1 MSEELHSVHNR
12 ESTLLFKTYNRYPL
26 HIRKA
31 SGTKLYDAEG
41 REYTD
46 FLAGISVCNLG
57 HCPPELAEAICEQAK
72 RLVHVSNLFYQD
84 EQLELAERL
93 LGTCSLERVFLCN
106 SGAEANEAAIKLARR
121 YMQKVRGRQAF
132 EVLSLQNS
140 FHGRTLGTL
149 AATGQEKIKEGFQPL
164 PEGFRSVQAT
174 TVEDMEQAI
183 GEHTAGVLLEVV
195 QGEGG
200 VQPLSETYLR
210 DLRELCRQ
218 RDILF
223 MVDEIQTGM
232 GRTGTMWAHQHFD
245 LQPDVFTVAKALA
258 NGLPIGAMLASEE
271 VGAAFG
277 PGAHGTTFGGGALVS
292 KAASEVLR
300 IMERDGLCSR
310 SAEMGALAFDR
321 LRQVQARYP
330 DSVSAVRGLGLM
342 LGVELAYPAQPVWE
356 RLLQQGFVCNVT
368 QEKVL
373 RLLPPLIISREEIEG
388 FASALETAL
397 HQEMQASDR

>member
-1 MSEELHSVHNR
+1 MTEGLDTIQAR
-12 ESTLLFKTYNRYPL
+12 EKSLLFTTYNRYPL

-46 FLAGISVCNLG
+46 LLAGISVCNLG
-57 HCPPELAEAICEQAK
+57 HCPLELAETICDQAK
-72 RLVHVSNLFYQD
+72 RLVHVSNLFYQE

-93 LGTCSLERVFLCN
+93 LATCSLERVFFCN
-106 SGAEANEAAIKLARR
+106 SGAEANEAAIKMARR

-149 AATGQEKIKEGFQPL
+149 AATGQEKIKEGFHPL
-164 PEGFRSVQAT
+164 PEGFRTVQAT

-183 GEHTAGVLLEVV
+183 SDQTAGVLLEVV

-232 GRTGTMWAHQHFD
+232 GRSGKMWAHQHLD

-258 NGLPIGAMLASEE
+258 NGLPIGAMIASEE

-292 KAASEVLR
+292 GAASAVLR
-300 IMERDGLCSR
+300 IMERDGLCGR
-310 SAEMGALAFDR
+310 AAEMGAVAQDR
-321 LRQVQARYP
+321 LRQVQSRHPEA
-330 DSVSAVRGLGLM
+330 VSAVRGLGLM
-342 LGVELAYPAQPVWE
+342 LGVELSYPAQPVWE
-356 RLLQQGFVCNVT
+356 RLLQQGYVCNVT
-368 QEKVL
+368 QERVL

-397 HQEMQASDR
+397 HQEAQAPEG